1 MIKIKLYPHQSQ
13 ALEETENFNK
23 CAYYLDMGLGKTFV
37 GAEKLYQ
44 LDAPYNLLIC
54 QKSKIDDW
62 YEHMKT
68 YYDYKVIKYNKARDI
83 PEHSVVIINYD
94 LIWRRPELLNLK
106 DFTLMLDES
115 SMIKNE
121 KSERGKFI
129 LKMKAKNVI
138 LLSGTPTGGKYEQ
151 LWSQC
156 KLLGWKISKK
166 LYWQEFIKSVLLDI
180 GGFKIKK
187 VTGYK
192 NVDRLKRKLHDYGAI
207 FMKTDEVFELPEQ
220 IEQEVKIKNTKEYK
234 KFKKDRLITIDTK
247 NLCEFKDDSDFYGK
261 DITPRTELVG
271 DTSLTKML
279 YLRQLASQYNKNK
292 LNQLRDIL
300 ESTEDRVIIFYN
312 FNKELEIIK
321 KMCENLE
328 KPVSVINGNIK
339 DLKNFNQYE
348 NSITLVQYQAG
359 AMGLNLQKANKIVY
373 FSLPLQSELFEQSK
387 KRIHRIGQEK
397 TCFYWYLI
405 TKNSVE
411 EQIYQT
417 LKERRDY
424 TNKLFEEMS

>member
-121 KSERGKFI
+121 KSERSKFI

-151 LWSQC
+151 LWGQC

-166 LYWQEFIKSVLLDI
+166 LYWQEFIKYVLLDV

-192 NVDRLKRKLHDYGAI
+192 NVDRLKRKLHEHGAI

-220 IEQEVKIKNTKEYK
+220 IEQEIKITNTKEYK
-234 KFKKDRLITIDTK
+234 KFKRDRLITID
-247 NLCEFKDDSDFYGK
+247 G
-261 DITPRTELVG
+261 IELVG

-279 YLRQLASQYNKNK
+279 YLRQLAGQYNKNK
-292 LNQLRDIL
+292 LNQLKDIL
-300 ESTEDRVIIFYN
+300 ESTEDRIIIFYN
-312 FNKELEIIK
+312 FNKELEIIQQLCQK
-321 KMCENLE
+321 LE
-328 KPVSVINGNIK
+328 KPISVVNGNIK

-359 AMGLNLQKANKIVY
+359 AMGLNLQKANKIIY

-405 TKNSVE
+405 TENTVE

-424 TNKLFEEMS
+424 TNKLFEESDL

>member
-1 MIKIKLYPHQSQ
+1 MIKIKLYLHQEK
-13 ALEETENFNK
+13 ALNETENFNK

-37 GAEKLYQ
+37 GAEKLHE

-54 QKSKIDDW
+54 QKSKINDW

-68 YYDYKVIKYNKARDI
+68 YYDYKIIKYNKTQDI
-83 PEHSVVIINYD
+83 PEHSVIIINYD
-94 LIWRRPELLNLK
+94 LIWRRSELMNLK

-121 KSERGKFI
+121 KSERAKFI

-166 LYWQEFIKSVLLDI
+166 LYWQEFIKYVLLDV

-192 NVDRLKRKLHDYGAI
+192 NVDRLKRKLHEHGAI
-207 FMKTDEVFELPEQ
+207 FMKTDEVFQLPEQ
-220 IEQEVKIKNTKEYK
+220 IEQEVKIKNTREYK
-234 KFKKDRLITIDTK
+234 KFKKDRLITID
-247 NLCEFKDDSDFYGK
+247 G
-261 DITPRTELVG
+261 IELVG

-279 YLRQLASQYNKNK
+279 YLRQLAGHYNKNK
-292 LNQLRDIL
+292 LAMLKDIL
-300 ESTEDRVIIFYN
+300 ESTEDRVIIFYS

-321 KMCENLE
+321 ILCEKLD
-328 KPVSVINGNIK
+328 KPISIVNGNIK
-339 DLKNFNQYE
+339 NLDNFNKKLD
-348 NSITLVQYQAG
+348 SITLVQYQAG
-359 AMGLNLQKANKIVY
+359 AMGLNLQKANKIIY

-387 KRIHRIGQEK
+387 KRIHRIGQERS
-397 TCFYWYLI
+397 CFYWYLI
-405 TKNSVE
+405 TKNSIE

>member
-1 MIKIKLYPHQSQ
+1 MRNIKLYPHQVK
-13 ALEETENFNK
+13 ALKETKNFNR

-37 GAEKLYQ
+37 GSEKLHE
-44 LDAPYNLLIC
+44 LNAPHNLLIC

-62 YEHMKT
+62 HKHFKT
-68 YYDYKVIKYNKARDI
+68 YYDYEVIKYSKSQEI
-83 PEHSVVIINYD
+83 PKHSVVIINYD
-94 LIWRRPELLNLK
+94 LIWRRPELLKLEN
-106 DFTLMLDES
+106 FTLILDES

-121 KSERGKFI
+121 KSERAKFI

-166 LYWQEFIKSVLLDI
+166 LYWDQFIKSVPLDI

-192 NVDRLKRKLHDYGAI
+192 NVDRLKRKLHEYGAV

-220 IEQEVKIKNTKEYK
+220 IEQEIKITNTKEYK
-234 KFKKDRLITIDTK
+234 KFKKDRLLTID
-247 NLCEFKDDSDFYGK
+247 G
-261 DITPRTELVG
+261 IELVG

-292 LNQLRDIL
+292 ITQLKDIL

-312 FNKELEIIK
+312 FNKELEIIQQLCQK
-321 KMCENLE
+321 LE
-328 KPVSVINGNIK
+328 KPMSIINGDFKNL
-339 DLKNFNQYE
+339 DNFNKYSD
-348 NSITLVQYQAG
+348 SITLVQYQAG
-359 AMGLNLQKANKIVY
+359 SMGLNLQLSNKIIY
-373 FSLPLQSELFEQSK
+373 FSLPLQNELFEQSK

-405 TKNSVE
+405 TENSIE
-411 EQIYQT
+411 EQIYQI

-424 TNKLFEEMS
+424 TNKLFEESDF

>member
-68 YYDYKVIKYNKARDI
+68 YYDYKVVKYNKAQEI
-83 PEHSVVIINYD
+83 PKNSVAIINYD
-94 LIWRRPELLNLK
+94 LIWRRPELMNLK

-121 KSERGKFI
+121 KSERSKFI

-166 LYWQEFIKSVLLDI
+166 LYWQEFIKYVLLDV

-192 NVDRLKRKLHDYGAI
+192 NVDRLKRKLHEHGAI

-220 IEQEVKIKNTKEYK
+220 IEQEIKITNTKEYK
-234 KFKKDRLITIDTK
+234 KFKRDRLITID
-247 NLCEFKDDSDFYGK
+247 G
-261 DITPRTELVG
+261 IELVG

-279 YLRQLASQYNKNK
+279 YLRQLAGQYNKNK
-292 LNQLRDIL
+292 LNQLKDIL
-300 ESTEDRVIIFYN
+300 ESTEDRIIIFYN
-312 FNKELEIIK
+312 FNKELEIIQQLCQK
-321 KMCENLE
+321 LE
-328 KPVSVINGNIK
+328 KPISVVNGNIK

-359 AMGLNLQKANKIVY
+359 AMGLNLQKANKIIY

-405 TKNSVE
+405 TENTVE

-424 TNKLFEEMS
+424 TNKLFEESDL

>member
-1 MIKIKLYPHQSQ
+1 MIKIKLYQHQSQ
-13 ALEETENFNK
+13 ALKETENFNK

-37 GAEKLYQ
+37 GAEKLHQ
-44 LDAPYNLLIC
+44 LDAQYNLLIC

-94 LIWRRPELLNLK
+94 LIWRRPELMNLK

-121 KSERGKFI
+121 KSERSKFI

-192 NVDRLKRKLHDYGAI
+192 NVDRLKRKLHEHGAI

-220 IEQEVKIKNTKEYK
+220 IEQEVKITNTKEYK
-234 KFKKDRLITIDTK
+234 KFKRDRLITID
-247 NLCEFKDDSDFYGK
+247 G
-261 DITPRTELVG
+261 IELVG

-279 YLRQLASQYNKNK
+279 YLRQLAGQYNKNK
-292 LNQLRDIL
+292 LNQLKDIL
-300 ESTEDRVIIFYN
+300 ESTEDRIIIFYN
-312 FNKELEIIK
+312 FNKELEIIQQLCQK
-321 KMCENLE
+321 LE
-328 KPVSVINGNIK
+328 KPISVVNGNIK

-359 AMGLNLQKANKIVY
+359 AMGLNLQKANKIIY

-405 TKNSVE
+405 TENTVE

-424 TNKLFEEMS
+424 TNKLFEESDL

>member
-37 GAEKLYQ
+37 GAEKLHQ
-44 LDAPYNLLIC
+44 LGAQYNLLIC

-68 YYDYKVIKYNKARDI
+68 YYDYKVVKYNKSQEI
-83 PEHSVVIINYD
+83 PKNSVAIINYD
-94 LIWRRPELLNLK
+94 LIWRRPELMNLK

-121 KSERGKFI
+121 KSERSKFI

-166 LYWQEFIKSVLLDI
+166 LYWQEFIKYVLLDV

-192 NVDRLKRKLHDYGAI
+192 NVDRLKRKLHEHGAI

-220 IEQEVKIKNTKEYK
+220 IEQEIKITNTKEYK
-234 KFKKDRLITIDTK
+234 KFKRDRLITID
-247 NLCEFKDDSDFYGK
+247 G
-261 DITPRTELVG
+261 IELVG

-279 YLRQLASQYNKNK
+279 YLRQLAGQYNKNK
-292 LNQLRDIL
+292 LNQLKDIL
-300 ESTEDRVIIFYN
+300 ESTEDRIIIFYN
-312 FNKELEIIK
+312 FNKELEIIQK
-321 KMCENLE
+321 LCQKLE
-328 KPVSVINGNIK
+328 KPISVVNGNIK

-359 AMGLNLQKANKIVY
+359 AMGLNLQKANKIIY

-387 KRIHRIGQEK
+387 KRIHRMGQEK

-405 TKNSVE
+405 TKNSIE

-424 TNKLFEEMS
+424 TNKLFEESDL